1 MKKDYQAVR
10 IEIPTELNERL
21 KICCLEDYTT
31 PTNLVREFIVKYVKE
46 KEKERKN

>member
-10 IEIPTELNERL
+10 IEIPTELNSRFKKMAE
-21 KICCLEDYTT
+21 INYTT